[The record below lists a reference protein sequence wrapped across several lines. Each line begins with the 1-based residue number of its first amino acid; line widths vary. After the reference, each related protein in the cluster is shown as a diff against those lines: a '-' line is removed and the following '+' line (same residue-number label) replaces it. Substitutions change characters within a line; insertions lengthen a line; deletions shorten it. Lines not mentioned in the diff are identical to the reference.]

1 MNKINTPFDGLYIIE
16 NNKIFD
22 DRGWFEKK
30 YHAELMSDI
39 SPIVGEVY
47 TSMSNKNVLRGLH
60 FQRGHK
66 GQSKLVT
73 CLAGSFIDI
82 AVDLRKEKSTFGQV
96 FTYKLDSRG
105 SNSVFIP
112 KEFAHGIFALEDNS
126 ILLNIAGS
134 VYSPGDEG
142 GILWSSLKELSFV
155 NNPLLSDKDANLP
168 SWEEIVDGL

>member
-1 MNKINTPFDGLYIIE
+1 MNKINTPFDDLYIVE
-16 NNKIFD
+16 NNRIYD

-47 TSMSNKNVLRGLH
+47 TSLSNKNVLRGLH
-60 FQRGHK
+60 FQRGEK

-82 AVDLRKEKSTFGQV
+82 AVDLRKDKSTFGHV
-96 FTYKLDSRG
+96 FTYKLDSRS

-134 VYSPGDEG
+134 VYSSGDEG
-142 GILWSSLKELSFV
+142 GILWSSLKELSFI
-155 NNPLLSDKDANLP
+155 NNPMLSDKDANLP
-168 SWEEIVDGL
+168 SWEEIVDSL